1 MVSLVDHASEVL
13 SVLRSSRVTL
23 YDGQVPD
30 NPSVP
35 YVVVYFDQ
43 GNPRPTTVNSGRW
56 MQHFIFQTTYVA
68 ESAAQLRIIADK
80 VEDVLRGTKLD
91 VYRTATTPV
100 EKRSTQSART
110 DLDVRPPR
118 VYSVD
123 TWEYH
128 ATA

>member
-1 MVSLVDHASEVL
+1 MVSLSDHADEVL
-13 SVLRSSRVTL
+13 SVLRGTRLSVH
-23 YDGQVPD
+23 DGAVPD
-30 NPSVP
+30 SPTLP

-43 GNPRPTTVNSGRW
+43 GNPRPTTINSGRW
-56 MQHFIFQTTYVA
+56 LQHFTFQTTYVA
-68 ESAAQLRIIADK
+68 ENAAQLRSVVGR
-80 VEDVLRGTKLD
+80 VEEVLRGTRLD

-100 EKRSTQSART
+100 EKRSTQQART

-118 VYSVD
+118 VYASD